1 MNWHTI
7 PPLVAKDIRLFF
19 RNCFYAFVTVL
30 GLVGFVGIYL
40 LMPRSV
46 DEVLKVGLY
55 APTTAD
61 AVARLM
67 GDEGVAFLNMA
78 TEGALRDAVLKGNV
92 VAGIALPGDLL
103 QQFARGNKPTV
114 NIYLPSDTL
123 PETREMMV
131 VMVESLALSLSGSP
145 LNIEVHEETLGPDL
159 AGAQVP
165 PRDRMLPLLAIA
177 VLMVETLGL
186 ASLIAEEIQAGT
198 LRALLVTPMGVPEL
212 FAGKGITSVGM
223 TFCQAALLML
233 LTGGLKHQP
242 LIILTALLLGSLLVT
257 AIGFLMASAGRDM
270 LSVMGLGV
278 LAMIVLSVPIFG
290 VIFPGTVTQWAKVIP
305 SYYLAEVVH
314 RVANLGAGWG
324 QVWRSLVIL
333 LGADALLFIVGGFA
347 LRRRF
352 Q

>member
-1 MNWHTI
+1 MKWHTI
-7 PPLVAKDIRLFF
+7 LPLAAKDIRLFF
-19 RNCFYAFVTVL
+19 RNRFYAFVTVL

-40 LMPRSV
+40 LLPRTV

-61 AVARLM
+61 AVARLIE
-67 GDEGVAFLNMA
+67 GEGVTLVTTD
-78 TEGALRDAVLKGNV
+78 TEDALKGAVLKGETI
-92 VAGIALPGDLL
+92 AGIALPEDLL
-103 QQFARGNKPTV
+103 QQFARGVKPVV
-114 NIYLPSDTL
+114 NIYLPSDSL
-123 PETREMMV
+123 PETREMMAV
-131 VMVESLALSLSGSP
+131 VVESLALSLSGSP
-145 LNIEVHEETLGPDL
+145 LNKVHEETLGPDL

-165 PRDRMLPLLAIA
+165 PRDRLVPLLALA

-186 ASLIAEEIQAGT
+186 ASLIAEEIQGGT

-212 FAGKGITSVGM
+212 FVGKGITSVGM
-223 TFCQAALLML
+223 TFMQATLLMFL
-233 LTGGLKHQP
+233 VGGLKHQP
-242 LIILTALLLGSLLVT
+242 LIILTALLLGSLLVS
-257 AIGFLMASAGRDM
+257 AIGFLLASAGRDM

-278 LAMIVLSVPIFG
+278 LAMIVLSVPTFG

-324 QVWRSLVIL
+324 QVWPSLLTL
-333 LGADALLFIVGGFA
+333 LGADALLFGAGAFA
-347 LRRRF
+347 LQRRF